1 MGLKSKIGNKLRP
14 VAECTYVRTYIH
26 VRKLATTMRSVDHG
40 GITMN
45 GTQLTLT
52 GRNGLKE
59 RGNNFHSVT
68 TRFALK
74 KKGGVISLLHV
85 TLLFRVLVS
94 APYVETSPPFSHPS

>member
-68 TRFALK
+68 TRFAVQ
-74 KKGGVISLLHV
+74 GSL
-85 TLLFRVLVS
+85 TCQRERTFSVLS
-94 APYVETSPPFSHPS
+94 HAAPSCLPILTAPHCG